1 MIGHIRDQ
9 FTIPLGIEV
18 KIDTQLGT
26 ILMLENAVISR

>member
-18 KIDTQLGT
+18 KIDTQPGT
-26 ILMLENAVISR
+26 ILMLENAVI